1 MAVEAG
7 LGRRYYAAGI
17 KSRVAEAAPHFD
29 FAPLLTGL
37 PPNRDDDDGKTPA
50 DDAAGDEGLV
60 VSQIREQLSW
70 NIYTAMPAAT
80 GETTIYNASA
90 VSVGPRPAGEN
101 PTSVPAEQLE
111 GLPMCVVRP
120 AVGDLL
126 IMRCAKHQTAHDR
139 NARLADSAR
148 RRTRAPHSVVVD
160 AAALREGERRMQ
172 IGSFVGRTADDE
184 LVLWS

>member
-101 PTSVPAEQLE
+101 PTSVPAKQLE
-111 GLPMCVVRP
+111 GLPVCVVRP
-120 AVGDLL
+120 AIGDLL
-126 IMRCAKHQTAHDR
+126 IMRCAKTKPPTIAMPAWLTARSAQDARAAQRGGGCRGAARGREADADR
-139 NARLADSAR
+139 LFCGQNR
-148 RRTRAPHSVVVD
+148 
-160 AAALREGERRMQ
+160 
-172 IGSFVGRTADDE
+172 
-184 LVLWS
+184 